1 MRVEK
6 SKFVQ
11 ILLIISYSIFG
22 LYLFRI
28 LIPNILQCGGNGFAA
43 NSCYWSKPNVIL
55 YFFREN
61 IFHFGPEEILFIS
74 TTSMSVFLFHKS
86 KFKLIEFASTIYFG
100 LLIFIFTVGFF
111 DKHFHIP
118 DEVFQIILPIILPII
133 FYYNYNYETYY
144 AKQLFN
150 KLLKFLRF

>member
-1 MRVEK
+1 MRIIK

-28 LIPNILQCGGNGFAA
+28 LIPNILHCNDYG
-43 NSCYWSKPNVIL
+43 CHWSKPNIIL

-74 TTSMSVFLFHKS
+74 TTSLSVFLFHKS

-100 LLIFIFTVGFF
+100 LLIFIFTNGFG
-111 DKHFHIP
+111 DKHLHIP
-118 DEVFQIILPIILPII
+118 DEVIQIILPIILPII
-133 FYYNYNYETYY
+133 FYYNYNYKSYY
-144 AKQLFN
+144 AKQLFK

>member
-1 MRVEK
+1 MVRVEK

-118 DEVFQIILPIILPII
+118 DEVFQIILPIILR
-133 FYYNYNYETYY
+133 
-144 AKQLFN
+144 Q
-150 KLLKFLRF
+150 